1 MTTTTK
7 KPEVPVIHRISN
19 WYEFEG
25 YDYILTATEGV
36 ASMVSINTGNCFAS
50 GVICE
55 NLQMINGAEFSLIC
69 DGDTFKY
76 IKQVTYSTE

>member
-1 MTTTTK
+1 MTMTTK
-7 KPEVPVIHRISN
+7 KSEAPVIHRISN
-19 WYEFEG
+19 RYEFEG

-36 ASMVSINTGNCFAS
+36 ASMVSINTGNYYAI
-50 GVICE
+50 GTKCE